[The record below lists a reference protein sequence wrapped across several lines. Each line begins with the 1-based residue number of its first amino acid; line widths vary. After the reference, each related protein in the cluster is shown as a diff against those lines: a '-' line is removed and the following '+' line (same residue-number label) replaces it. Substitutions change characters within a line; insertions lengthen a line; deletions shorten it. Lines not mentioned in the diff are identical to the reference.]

1 LYTIK
6 AMSEK
11 TLQHT
16 KRRPRWLLWSIT
28 AAVVISAGIFSYLVF
43 VPHNTDIRDVT
54 VDGLPA
60 ASLPQKLEIQKDK
73 LEQTFTSPELK
84 ADFAFNAIVP
94 MWDGTGNGTL
104 QMRTADKTGRWTGWM
119 DIEADGEAVR
129 EGVKQVATHYPET
142 PLIVDGQQYQ
152 YRIKLARANADQTS
166 PTVTNLKITYIDS
179 RQSTIE
185 KVSSAAKSFFNG
197 RALAASHGPAV
208 NSRADWGSPDPN
220 GDLFKGTDK
229 YWSPEYRQVT
239 QIFLHHTVSPN
250 SQSDPKALIRA
261 IWDYH
266 AKTLG
271 WGDIGY
277 NYIVDGNGNLYQGRY
292 GDDYV
297 VGGHTSGY
305 NYGSMGVAVLGC
317 FEPNSTCNQ
326 LNGGRTGGI
335 NDATMNGLTNL
346 LSWRTSLYGINPD
359 AGHDFCKQDG
369 SECIGI
375 PTIAAHRQAVGTEC
389 NGQYFYDQMN
399 VVRQKTREKN
409 ALDWW
414 GINNIN
420 FVKKASRGSLQQLF
434 YATDGQLYAAFWG
447 GGYSDISYKRIMS
460 APLRERFVDA
470 TILDETDGSQTLYA
484 ATQSSVYQIHINTN
498 DVFDNPDKLITSSG
512 IRKITVDTGPEAQTT
527 WRLDVLAS
535 DGPHEY
541 WWKNDGNGVQGGGLL
556 WNINGGLDMVKTK
569 DPASKDE
576 LYIATPSNVYRV
588 KWPVNGDI
596 ERKTITELPN
606 TVAVD
611 KQTLP
616 DGTELLYTATA
627 TGVHE
632 TWWNPSHPAFSAPA
646 KLVSFNPGV
655 VDIKKTITADG
666 TQQLYVAKN
675 DEVYEFW
682 WGNGHGVTGAPLIGI
697 TQGGIT
703 AIDKTTTG
711 AYQNLYTVTRNYIH
725 ETWWGNGQLG
735 NGPAIVQLK

>member
-1 LYTIK
+1 MAERTP
-6 AMSEK
+6 
-11 TLQHT
+11 HNT
-16 KRRPRWLLWSIT
+16 KSHSKRWVIGSLVGAALLCVGVF
-28 AAVVISAGIFSYLVF
+28 AFLVF
-43 VPHNTDIRDVT
+43 IPHNTDIRNVT

-60 ASLPQKLEIQKDK
+60 ASLPNKLEIQKDK

-94 MWDGTGNGTL
+94 MWDGEGSGTL
-104 QMRTADKTGRWTGWM
+104 QMRTANTSGHWTAWM

-129 EGVKQVATHYPET
+129 DGVKQVASHYPET
-142 PLIVDGQQYQ
+142 PLMIDGQKYQ
-152 YRIKLARANADQTS
+152 YRVKLSRESANQTS
-166 PTVTNLKITYIDS
+166 PTLTNLKITYIDS

-185 KVSSAAKSFFNG
+185 KVSSNVKSFFNHK
-197 RALAASHGPAV
+197 ALAVSHGPAV

-220 GDLFKGTDK
+220 NEMFKDTDK
-229 YWSPEYRQVT
+229 YWNPEYRQVK
-239 QIFLHHTVSPN
+239 QMFLHHTVSPN

-292 GDDYV
+292 GDDHV

-346 LSWRTSLYGINPD
+346 LSWKTSLYGINPD
-359 AGHDFCKQDG
+359 QGHDFCKADG
-369 SECIGI
+369 SECKGI

-389 NGQYFYDQMN
+389 NGQYFFDQMN

-420 FVKKASRGSLQQLF
+420 FVKKTSRGNLQQLF
-434 YATDGQLYAAFWG
+434 YASDGQLYAAFWG
-447 GGYSDISYKRIMS
+447 GGYSNISYKRIMS

-470 TILDETDGSQTLYA
+470 VILDEDDGSQTLYA

-498 DVFDNPDKLITSSG
+498 DIFDSPDKLVTTSG
-512 IRKITVDTGPEAQTT
+512 IRKIAVDTVTESQKT

-535 DGPHEY
+535 DGPREY
-541 WWKNDGNGVQGGGLL
+541 WWRNDGNGVQGGGLL
-556 WNINGGLDMVKTK
+556 WNINGGLDMVKTQS
-569 DPASKDE
+569 PAGQEE
-576 LYIATPSNVYRV
+576 LYVAVKSNVYRV
-588 KWPVNGDI
+588 KWPVSGGI
-596 ERKTITELPN
+596 ERKMITELPD

-611 KQTLP
+611 KQTMP
-616 DGTELLYTATA
+616 DGTELLYTATR

-632 TWWNPSHPAFSAPA
+632 TWWTPSHPQFSNPA

-655 VDIKKTITADG
+655 VDVKKVMSGTIH
-666 TQQLYVAKN
+666 QLYVAKN

-682 WGNGHGVTGAPLIGI
+682 WGGGKGVTGAPLIGI
-697 TQGGIT
+697 TQGGIV

-711 AYQNLYTVTRNYIH
+711 NYQNLYTVTRNFIH
-725 ETWWGNGQLG
+725 ETWWGNGQLS